1 MRMKD
6 CPRHEKE
13 YVFLIQS
20 RLDDLKRC
28 KFTILWL
35 TRYIPGDPDVTSL
48 KIRGQMLFANPV
60 EYKKQFEQRGF
71 KFDLQKRV
79 RSMNDG
85 ILE

>member
-6 CPRHEKE
+6 WPRHETE

-35 TRYIPGDPDVTSL
+35 TRYIPGDPDVTTL
-48 KIRGQMLFANPV
+48 KIRGQMLFANPA
-60 EYKKQFEQRGF
+60 EYKQQFERPGI
-71 KFDLQKRV
+71 KV
-79 RSMNDG
+79 RFSDQSP
-85 ILE
+85 LYD